1 MIDITVDFET
11 CSLSPTAAIMSVGA
25 VVWKRYDTENPFF
38 EKSDGLLRYPTF
50 SANVDLRSCFVK
62 GFTFDQKTAE
72 WWSQQSEEAKQALL
86 DDDDG
91 DNPCLPI
98 DVVITDLLGWI
109 KDEVLATLGDAELCL
124 WAQGT
129 DFDIAILRYACYK
142 LGIKFTI
149 KHTQFRDHR
158 TYYLEGAR
166 LLWLL
171 NDALGH
177 EKVPFSVDWAYK
189 QTQDYQ
195 DIADDGAA
203 HDPIFDCK
211 RSIYSA
217 WQMMKRMRAFPIRLS
232 ELEKQN
238 ACGS

>member
-1 MIDITVDFET
+1 MIDITIDFET
-11 CSLSPTAAIMSVGA
+11 CALPATAAIMSVGA
-25 VVWKRYDTENPFF
+25 VAWKRYDTENPFF

-72 WWSQQSEEAKQALL
+72 WWSHQSEEAKQALL

-109 KDEVLATLGDAELCL
+109 KDDVQAALGDTDLCL

-142 LGIKFTI
+142 LGIEFNV

-158 TYYLEGAR
+158 TFYLEGAR
-166 LLWLL
+166 LLWEA
-171 NDALGH
+171 NNTFDH
-177 EKVPFSVDWAYK
+177 NSVPFSVEWAYK
-189 QTQDYQ
+189 QTQDYK
-195 DIADDGAA
+195 DITDEGAA
-203 HDPIFDCK
+203 HDPIFDCR
-211 RSIYSA
+211 RSIYST
-217 WQMMKRMRAFPIRLS
+217 WQMMKKLR
-232 ELEKQN
+232 EL
-238 ACGS
+238 

>member
-1 MIDITVDFET
+1 MIDITIDFET
-11 CSLSPTAAIMSVGA
+11 CALPATAAIMSVGA
-25 VVWKRYDTENPFF
+25 VAWKRYDTENPFF

-72 WWSQQSEEAKQALL
+72 WWSHQSEEAKQALL

-109 KDEVLATLGDAELCL
+109 KDDVQAALGDTDLCL

-142 LGIKFTI
+142 LGIEFNNV

-158 TYYLEGAR
+158 TFYLEGAR
-166 LLWLL
+166 LLWES
-171 NDALGH
+171 NNTFDH
-177 EKVPFSVDWAYK
+177 NSVPFSVEWAYK
-189 QTQDYQ
+189 QTQDYK
-195 DIADDGAA
+195 DITDEGAA
-203 HDPIFDCK
+203 HDPIFDCR
-211 RSIYSA
+211 RSIYST
-217 WQMMKRMRAFPIRLS
+217 WQMMKRLR
-232 ELEKQN
+232 EL
-238 ACGS
+238 

>member
-1 MIDITVDFET
+1 MIDITIDFET
-11 CSLSPTAAIMSVGA
+11 TSLAPTAAIMSVGA
-25 VVWKRYDTENPFF
+25 VAWKRYDEESPFF
-38 EKSDGLLRYPTF
+38 GRGDGLLRYPTF
-50 SANVDLRSCFVK
+50 SAHVDLRSCFVE
-62 GFTFDQKTAE
+62 GFTFDQSTAE
-72 WWSQQSEEAKQALL
+72 WWSHQSEKAKQALL
-86 DDDDG
+86 DYDDG

-98 DVVITDLLGWI
+98 DIVIADLLGWI
-109 KDEVLATLGDAELCL
+109 KDDVQEALGDTELCL

-171 NDALGH
+171 NNALGH
-177 EKVPFSVDWAYK
+177 ENVPFSVDWAYK

-195 DIADDGAA
+195 DIADEGAA

-211 RSIYSA
+211 RSIYST
-217 WQMMKRMRAFPIRLS
+217 WQMMKKIR
-232 ELEKQN
+232 E
-238 ACGS
+238 AYA

>member
-1 MIDITVDFET
+1 MLFLPFYLFTFLLFKDETMIDITIDFET
-11 CSLSPTAAIMSVGA
+11 CALPATAAIMSVGA
-25 VVWKRYDTENPFF
+25 VAWKRYDTENPFF

-109 KDEVLATLGDAELCL
+109 KDEVLATLGDTDLCL

-129 DFDIAILRYACYK
+129 DFDVAILRYACYK
-142 LGIKFTI
+142 LGIEFNV

-166 LLWLL
+166 LLWEA
-171 NDALGH
+171 NNTFDH
-177 EKVPFSVDWAYK
+177 NSVPFSVDWAYG

-211 RSIYSA
+211 RSIYSTCN
-217 WQMMKRMRAFPIRLS
+217 QR
-232 ELEKQN
+232 
-238 ACGS
+238 

>member
-1 MIDITVDFET
+1 MIDITIDFET
-11 CSLSPTAAIMSVGA
+11 TSLAPTAAIMSVGA
-25 VVWKRYDTENPFF
+25 VAWKRYDEESPFF
-38 EKSDGLLRYPTF
+38 GKGDGLLRYPTF
-50 SANVDLRSCFVK
+50 SAHVDLRSCFVK
-62 GFTFDQKTAE
+62 GFTFDQSTAE
-72 WWSQQSEEAKQALL
+72 WWSHQSEEAKQALL

-91 DNPCLPI
+91 DNPCFPI
-98 DVVITDLLGWI
+98 DIVIADLLGWI
-109 KDEVLATLGDAELCL
+109 KDDVQEALGDTELCL

-171 NDALGH
+171 NNALGH

-195 DIADDGAA
+195 DIADEGAA
-203 HDPIFDCK
+203 HDPIFDCR
-211 RSIYSA
+211 RSIYST
-217 WQMMKRMRAFPIRLS
+217 WQMMKKLREFPIKLS
-232 ELEKQN
+232 EARKVGQQI
-238 ACGS
+238 

>member
-1 MIDITVDFET
+1 MIDITIDFET
-11 CSLSPTAAIMSVGA
+11 CALPATAAIMSVGA
-25 VVWKRYDTENPFF
+25 VAWKRYDTENPFF

-72 WWSQQSEEAKQALL
+72 WWSHQSEEAKQALL

-109 KDEVLATLGDAELCL
+109 KDDVQAALGDTDLCL

-142 LGIKFTI
+142 LGIEFNNV

-166 LLWLL
+166 LLWEFSK
-171 NDALGH
+171 ALDH
-177 EKVPFSVDWAYK
+177 DRVPFSVEWAYK
-189 QTQDYQ
+189 QTQDYK
-195 DIADDGAA
+195 DITDEGAA
-203 HDPIFDCK
+203 HDPIFDCR
-211 RSIYSA
+211 RSIYST
-217 WQMMKRMRAFPIRLS
+217 WQMMKRLR
-232 ELEKQN
+232 EL
-238 ACGS
+238 